1 MSARLD
7 PFDEVRPLLFSIAYR
22 MLGSVM
28 DAEDMVQ
35 EAFLRWRNAP
45 EGEVQS
51 PHAYLVTVVTR
62 LCLDQLKS
70 ARIRREEY
78 IGPWLPEPLVTEG
91 RPDAA
96 EAAML
101 SESLTMAFLVML
113 ESLTPT
119 ERAVFLLREVFDYEY
134 GEIAAIL
141 DKSEDAVRQMAHRAR
156 GHVQA
161 HRPRFHASREQ
172 GQRVLL
178 RFTETLA
185 TGDMEGLLAVLAPN
199 VTVWS
204 DGGGKAVA
212 ARKPV
217 QGRDHVARFMLGLVK
232 KAQVGFT
239 PRLVEMNGQ
248 PGVIV
253 YVAGQPFLALVLDVA
268 GDEVVGVRFVVN
280 PDKLQRLPPAPTRVG

>member
-1 MSARLD
+1 MSAQVD
-7 PFDEVRPLLFSIAYR
+7 PFDEYRPLLFSIAYR

-35 EAFLRWRNAP
+35 EAFLRWRNVP
-45 EGEVQS
+45 SGEVQS
-51 PHAYLVTVVTR
+51 PKAYLVTTVTR

-70 ARIRREEY
+70 ARARREEY

-91 RPDAA
+91 RQAVA

-101 SESLTMAFLVML
+101 SESLSMAFLVML

-141 DKSEDAVRQMAHRAR
+141 DKSEDAVRQTAHRAR

-172 GQRVLL
+172 GQRVLR

-185 TGDMEGLLAVLAPN
+185 TGDMAGLLAVLAPD

-204 DGGGKAVA
+204 DGGGKAAA
-212 ARKPV
+212 ARNPV
-217 QGRDHVARFMLGLVK
+217 HGPDNVARFMLGLVK
-232 KAQVGFT
+232 KAQAGFT
-239 PRLVEMNGQ
+239 ARAVEMNGQ
-248 PGVIV
+248 PGVIA
-253 YVAGQPFLALVLDVA
+253 YVRGRPFLALTLDVA
-268 GDEVVGVRFVVN
+268 EEQIVGVRFVLN
-280 PDKLQRLPPAPTRVG
+280 PDKLRRLPDPAG